1 MAAGFPAMAI
11 NALRNKRCGPG
22 GSARRLHHLSSLV
35 RFPSGS
41 GREGISGGE
50 TGSTCVVKAMAFA
63 RWGTAD
69 TGPFVIVAN
78 DNYAPVRAAA

>member
-1 MAAGFPAMAI
+1 MAI

-22 GSARRLHHLSSLV
+22 GSARRLHQFPQLALRILRSS
-35 RFPSGS
+35 
-41 GREGISGGE
+41 EGTCGGE
-50 TGSTCVVKAMAFA
+50 TGSTCVLKAIAFA

-69 TGPFVIVAN
+69 TGPNIIVAN

>member
-1 MAAGFPAMAI
+1 M
-11 NALRNKRCGPG
+11 PG
-22 GSARRLHHLSSLV
+22 ASTNLFVRLY
-35 RFPSGS
+35 
-41 GREGISGGE
+41 GGE

-69 TGPFVIVAN
+69 TGPFIIVAN

>member
-1 MAAGFPAMAI
+1 MAI
-11 NALRNKRCGPG
+11 NVLRNKRDGPG

-35 RFPSGS
+35 RFPLGS